1 MKEQPILSFDFVTK
15 SWKRGIPT
23 VDVDDGLLAV
33 TLGAAAH
40 ISIDEKRICEIDS
53 LLPKKVTDELRAS
66 RLAQKAYRTK
76 QDLANNVLIVC
87 MCICIY

>member
-1 MKEQPILSFDFVTK
+1 M
-15 SWKRGIPT
+15 
-23 VDVDDGLLAV
+23 

-66 RLAQKAYRTK
+66 RLARRNRTK
-76 QDLANNVLIVC
+76 QDLANQRTLLYVV
-87 MCICIY
+87 IYDLLMRMLYMRKL